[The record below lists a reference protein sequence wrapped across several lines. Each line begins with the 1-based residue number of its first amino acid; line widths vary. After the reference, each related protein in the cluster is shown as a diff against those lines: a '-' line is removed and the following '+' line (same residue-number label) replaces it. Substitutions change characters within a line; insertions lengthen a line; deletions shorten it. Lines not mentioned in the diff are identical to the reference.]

1 MLISVIIPMF
11 NAEKTIYK
19 CVNSILS
26 STFSNIEVIIVDDES
41 RDDSINIVNKINDN
55 RIIIVRQKNAGPSA
69 ARNLGLSL
77 AKGEYIMFVDAD
89 DYIDKYAIEN
99 LSKNIKKDMLIGI
112 KHTDVFKNKIELI
125 NYKNEYDKESFINEI
140 LNDNL
145 LGVIWGFLF
154 EKIKLNNIH
163 FDDDTFF
170 MEDTIFLFEYITIN
184 KINKISFLD
193 KSYGTYFYVQNIN
206 SITNRKNN
214 TLEKIKKIM
223 YSLKKIKDVLGN
235 QYDEKIEEKKIKL
248 YEKELRYIKD
258 TKEVNEFFC
267 LLKDEKLYTKNNKNK
282 LFCFLIN
289 HKKKYGVI
297 CYYRIR
303 WILKKILKIV

>member
-154 EKIKLNNIH
+154 EKIKLNNNPNAVAEM
-163 FDDDTFF
+163 T
-170 MEDTIFLFEYITIN
+170 M
-184 KINKISFLD
+184 
-193 KSYGTYFYVQNIN
+193 G
-206 SITNRKNN
+206 
-214 TLEKIKKIM
+214 KK
-223 YSLKKIKDVLGN
+223 
-235 QYDEKIEEKKIKL
+235 
-248 YEKELRYIKD
+248 
-258 TKEVNEFFC
+258 
-267 LLKDEKLYTKNNKNK
+267 
-282 LFCFLIN
+282 
-289 HKKKYGVI
+289 
-297 CYYRIR
+297 
-303 WILKKILKIV
+303 